1 MVSYYRN
8 YQYLRGWLGVTMWH
22 VLCAHTVTSVLCA
35 QTTVLRSPR
44 NCRLFPQTHT
54 HICAEV
60 PLGPVDWFPVPV
72 VHTSGL
78 PVRAFLLH
86 LAELVADFVI
96 LHIALDGGVLLD
108 PHHLRI
114 IHHGQLLALHLLKIC
129 MVFDLFIETSD
140 SLIQSLTVPQ
150 FWFILY
156 IKSFHTFT
164 DLSKWI
170 S

>member
-54 HICAEV
+54 HTSV
-60 PLGPVDWFPVPV
+60 LRSPV

-86 LAELVADFVI
+86 LAELVADFVV